1 MATETTPL
9 VAEPDIVKTAGWP
22 RHNGG
27 DLSKHTSTPST
38 ATSTAPEES
47 SVALS
52 AFSHAFVLIGTLLI
66 GWSYGLDGLL
76 RSTYQ
81 SYAASEFGKHSL
93 LATIN
98 VLRNVIAA
106 AAYPPAAKLADV
118 VGRLELTVVSVVVYV
133 AGTAI
138 QATST
143 SVTWF
148 IVGAVLYQIGY
159 TAIILLVEVVIADI
173 TSMRSRLFLSYVP
186 AVPFMVNAW
195 VSGDIASIV
204 MRNTT
209 WRWGI
214 GMWCVIYTASAV
226 PMLISLY
233 QAGLYGSIDRQH
245 HHKMGVVP
253 LHQRLVHAFHRLDV
267 VGIGLAVTALA
278 LILTPLA
285 TAGGHLSRW
294 HDPAAIASL
303 TLGCL
308 CTVGFVYWESRCAKI
323 PLMPRYLLVDRGVI
337 AALAIRCLL
346 NLAWAV
352 QANYLYTVLIVAF
365 DFSVALATQVTAF
378 FTFFGVLS
386 GLVVGAIVYQTRRLK
401 PFILLGIILLAASF
415 SILIWFHSGTST
427 AARNGMLAAQAL
439 LGVAAGFCAYPTQ
452 ALVQSASKR
461 EHVSAMTGIYLAI
474 FNIGSA
480 LGTCIAGVIWS
491 EVLPSTL
498 EDNLSFQQN
507 STLARSIY
515 QSPFDVVPHYP
526 VGTPIRSAVIT
537 SYGKVQVLL
546 AATALGLCIPMVAIG
561 PWLSNPKLSETQTG
575 YGDDREE
582 ENDDENDDDTH

>member
-1 MATETTPL
+1 MATERSPL
-9 VAEPDIVKTAGWP
+9 VAESDTLKAGSR
-22 RHNGG
+22 RHNN
-27 DLSKHTSTPST
+27 DLSKHIPSTKPSTPQRSQV
-38 ATSTAPEES
+38 S
-47 SVALS
+47 LS
-52 AFSHAFVLIGTLLI
+52 NFSHTLVLTGTLLI

-81 SYAASEFGKHSL
+81 SYAASEFGKHSM

-118 VGRLELTVVSVVVYV
+118 VGRFELTVLSVVVYV
-133 AGTAI
+133 LGTAI
-138 QATST
+138 QSTST
-143 SVTWF
+143 SVAWF

-173 TSMRSRLFLSYVP
+173 TSMRSRLLLSYVP

-214 GMWCVIYTASAV
+214 GMWCIIYTASAI
-226 PMLISLY
+226 PMLTSLY
-233 QAGLYGSIDRQH
+233 QAGLYGSMDQLQQQH
-245 HHKMGVVP
+245 SKASVAR
-253 LHQRLVHAFHRLDV
+253 LHQRLAHAFHRLDV
-267 VGIGLAVTALA
+267 VGIALAVAALA
-278 LILTPLA
+278 LILTPLT
-285 TAGGHLSRW
+285 TAGGHLSQW
-294 HDPAAIASL
+294 HDPGAIASL
-303 TLGCL
+303 SLGCL

-323 PLMPRYLLVDRGVI
+323 PLMPRYLLLDRGVI
-337 AALAIRCLL
+337 AALAVRCLL
-346 NLAWAV
+346 NFAWAV
-352 QANYLYTVLIVAF
+352 QANFLYTVLIVAF

-386 GLVVGAIVYQTRRLK
+386 GLAVGAIVYQTRRLK
-401 PFILLGIILLAASF
+401 PFILVGIFLLAVSF
-415 SILIWFHSGTST
+415 SLLIWFHSGTST

-452 ALVQSASKR
+452 ALVQSACKR
-461 EHVSAMTGIYLAI
+461 EHVSAMTGIYLPT

-480 LGTCIAGVIWS
+480 LGTCVAGVIWS

-498 EDNLSFQQN
+498 EDNLRFQQN

-515 QSPFDVVPHYP
+515 QSPFDVVPDYP
-526 VGTPIRSAVIT
+526 VGTPIRSAIIT

-546 AATALGLCIPMVAIG
+546 ATTAFCLCIPMMAIG
-561 PWLSNPKLSETQTG
+561 PWLSNPKLSETRT
-575 YGDDREE
+575 EF
-582 ENDDENDDDTH
+582 NDDDDDDNDGDDGDDV